1 MTDIKLLAKN
11 LSNIENEAL
20 DKIQSCNNL
29 DRLKQLRSKYFG
41 KDSDIS
47 KILSN
52 IKYIRNNEEKKTIGE
67 YSNKIKSNIQSQISD
82 KEAILKNIQIEE
94 EISRNIDI
102 SLNKFETN
110 IGSLHPVTQ
119 MIDILVETFQY
130 FGFSVVSGPEI
141 ETDWFCF
148 QSLNLDINHPAR
160 DMQDTFYIEENH
172 ILPRTH
178 TSSVQIRTM
187 LNEKPPIRIIAPGK
201 VYRNENQDQR
211 HTFMF
216 YQYEGLIIDKT
227 TNISDLKSILTT
239 ALRNIFDNS
248 DIELRLRHSFFP
260 YTEPSFEID
269 ATCMVCLGKGCKVCS
284 NKGWIELLGAGM
296 VHPQV
301 LRNVNIDPNVY
312 QGFAFGGGPE
322 RLFMVKN
329 MIDDLRLFYEND
341 LKFLSQFRKI

>member
-1 MTDIKLLAKN
+1 MTDIKVLIES
-11 LSNIENEAL
+11 LSNIQNEAL

-29 DRLKQLRSKYFG
+29 SDLRQIRSKYFG
-41 KDSDIS
+41 KESEIS

-52 IKYIRNNEEKKTIGE
+52 IRDIKQNSEKKQIGE
-67 YSNKIKSNIQSQISD
+67 YSNKLKSILEKEIIK
-82 KEAILKNIQIEE
+82 KE
-94 EISRNIDI
+94 EILNNIEIEKDLNKSIDI
-102 SLNKFETN
+102 SLNKNDNN
-110 IGSLHPVTQ
+110 IGSLHPITQ
-119 MIDILVETFQY
+119 MIDKIVEVFQY

-187 LNEKPPIRIIAPGK
+187 LKEKPPIRIIAPGR

-227 TNISDLKSILTT
+227 TNISDLKGILTT

-248 DIELRLRHSFFP
+248 EIELRLRHSFFP

-269 ATCMVCLGKGCKVCS
+269 ATCMICLGKGCSVCS
-284 NKGWIELLGAGM
+284 NKGWLELLGAGM

-301 LRNVNIDPNVY
+301 LRNVDIDPEVY

-322 RLFMVKN
+322 RLLMVKN
-329 MIDDLRLFYEND
+329 MIEDTRSFYEND

>member
-1 MTDIKLLAKN
+1 MNNIKLLLET
-11 LSNIENEAL
+11 LSNIENEAI
-20 DKIQSCNNL
+20 DKIQSCTNIEQ
-29 DRLKQLRSKYFG
+29 LKQIKSKYSG
-41 KDSDIS
+41 KESDIS
-47 KILSN
+47 KTLSN
-52 IKYIRNNEEKKTIGE
+52 IKYIKDNIEKKTIGE
-67 YSNKIKSNIQSQISD
+67 YSNSVKNNIVLQLKD
-82 KEAILKNIQIEE
+82 KEKILKKIEFEKEIQKE
-94 EISRNIDI
+94 IDI
-102 SLNKFETN
+102 SLNKFELN
-110 IGSLHPVTQ
+110 IGSLHPITQ
-119 MIDILVETFQY
+119 MIDTLIETFQY
-130 FGFSVVSGPEI
+130 FGFSVASGPEI

-187 LNEKPPIRIIAPGK
+187 LKEKPPIRIIAPGR

-239 ALRNIFDNS
+239 ALRNIFNNS
-248 DIELRLRHSFFP
+248 KIELRLRHSFFP

-269 ATCMVCLGKGCKVCS
+269 ATCMVCEGKGCRVCS

-301 LRNVNIDPNVY
+301 LRNVNIDPNIY